1 DVEVTGAATGNGV
14 YDDIDTLVGSLTGS
28 DNHIIIDVDA
38 DTTWDLTGLNAG
50 TLTVAGFATAITF
63 SRVENLT
70 GAETAKDTFVIDE
83 LAGVTGGIDHRDGDL
98 EIQLFDYFFADG
110 DISIDSHIGDL
121 RLNDDTFFDDV

>member
-1 DVEVTGAATGNGV
+1 
-14 YDDIDTLVGSLTGS
+14 
-28 DNHIIIDVDA
+28 
-38 DTTWDLTGLNAG
+38 LNAG

-70 GAETAKDTFVIDE
+70 GADTAKDTFVIDE

-121 RLNDDTFFDDV
+121 RLNDDTFFDDVDYQLFTAENLDAFLGVGGPGTQPDAFGL